1 MSPTT
6 TIEMQTANCFEM
18 AILLVSFLIG
28 CECNAFVVYGYAT
41 EIVCNNDL
49 KKVKIDLEEYV
60 CIIIIDT
67 KLILKLIF
75 MIEGSTK
82 VRFRK
87 YFGRFR

>member
-28 CECNAFVVYGYAT
+28 CNYNAFVVYGYAT

-49 KKVKIDLEEYV
+49 RKVRIDIEENV
-60 CIIIIDT
+60 CIIVLNT
-67 KLILKLIF
+67 KLILTLIL
-75 MIEGSTK
+75 MVEGSSK

-87 YFGRFR
+87 YFGKFR

>member
-67 KLILKLIF
+67 KLILKLIS

-82 VRFRK
+82 ARFRK

>member
-28 CECNAFVVYGYAT
+28 CEYNAFVVYGYAS
-41 EIVCNNDL
+41 EILCNNDL
-49 KKVKIDLEEYV
+49 RKVKIDLEEYV
-60 CIIIIDT
+60 CIIIFDET
-67 KLILKLIF
+67 LVLTLTL
-75 MIEGSTK
+75 MIKGSTK
-82 VRFRK
+82 VRFRE

>member
-1 MSPTT
+1 MNTSNFRIIKYPHFQPNKIMSPTT

-49 KKVKIDLEEYV
+49 RKVKIDLEDV
-60 CIIIIDT
+60 CINV
-67 KLILKLIF
+67 L
-75 MIEGSTK
+75 
-82 VRFRK
+82 
-87 YFGRFR
+87 